1 MWTGR
6 VPRRVTRV
14 DAPAAPAMAAKPI
27 GRKCSP
33 ASRAESPRTCC
44 RKIAVR
50 KNMARN
56 AAPFRARPRLAV
68 CRPRVRNRRSGT
80 SGAAERDSTTKKA
93 AKRATAPASS
103 ATTSV
108 APQPSGS
115 ARMTP
120 STSVR
125 SPPVPSAAPVTFS
138 PRGPS
143 MPARLSRTNSGV
155 VAIRAMPIGTLTKK
169 TPCQP
174 IASTSTPPATT
185 PSVPPRPARPPQMPM
200 ARLRSRPWA
209 NVTVRIESAAGGEQ
223 RAAQA
228 LGRTRGDEDAWPR
241 REPGHERGAREE
253 RHAGHEHPAAAEQ
266 VTGAAAE
273 QQEAAE
279 QQRVGADD
287 PLQPRGGEAEVRLDV
302 GKRDVHDRHVEDD
315 HELGQG
321 EDREGGPTAA
331 SHCTAPQ
338 NDLDVE
344 RFGGRRYHGQMNRS
358 SIE

>member
-115 ARMTP
+115 ARITP

-125 SPPVPSAAPVTFS
+125 SPPVPPAPAAP
-138 PRGPS
+138 PPRRPGPDPPDPQRQKPAGAERGPGDVQPTRAIDAGAALADEQRRGRDQGDADRHVDEEDAL
-143 MPARLSRTNSGV
+143 PADRIDEHAAGDDAERAAQAGETAPDAHGQ
-155 VAIRAMPIGTLTKK
+155 VAVA
-169 TPCQP
+169 
-174 IASTSTPPATT
+174 
-185 PSVPPRPARPPQMPM
+185 PM
-200 ARLRSRPWA
+200 GERHGQDRER
-209 NVTVRIESAAGGEQ
+209 RGGEQ

-228 LGRTRGDEDAWPR
+228 LGRTRGDEDAWR
-241 REPGHERGAREE
+241 GREPGHERGAREE

-273 QQEAAE
+273 
-279 QQRVGADD
+279 
-287 PLQPRGGEAEVRLDV
+287 
-302 GKRDVHDRHVEDD
+302 
-315 HELGQG
+315 
-321 EDREGGPTAA
+321 
-331 SHCTAPQ
+331 
-338 NDLDVE
+338 
-344 RFGGRRYHGQMNRS
+344 
-358 SIE
+358 